1 MSSNQRDLQRRFSRE
16 PAPRHSEAL
25 PSFATLATATA
36 LPPLRS
42 LGTRRG
48 SATSTPSGSS
58 GRPARQ
64 RLAERWL
71 DRYRTSENRTSENR
85 TSENRTSNPG
95 SFEDLEYDLDDA
107 NSQLRALLEYTN
119 TAMMSNPM
127 SPTSHSHT
135 PYPEHAEDSRRVK
148 RRKLDFERTGS
159 SFKGFRYGRYGQVE
173 PGQLKMEIESCD
185 GGMYADSN
193 VNPPES
199 ILKRDQSVYCTKRN
213 RCNVVLKHQ
222 GATVFTL
229 TELVIRAPSANYS
242 SPIRE
247 GMVFVSMSCDEVL
260 NRTAQYQVQYVP
272 RDDTNTPAERITTT
286 SIRHNYDGTAS
297 ISRSHHRRINL
308 NARLEEALEHKAA
321 VFPVEPLP
329 FPVTIATDCSDTEE
343 SPGPRLLRRQG
354 PPPNRIGPLPFE
366 SDDSEDG
373 ENGFASW
380 NDDLGLNDDD
390 LTPPPPPAPVNRDAQ
405 DMTLAEAAEA
415 SQLATQE
422 AVRAVGGELL
432 APHAKFYIEKDKN
445 RCTIK
450 FDPPISGRYIL
461 LKMYHPTSNID
472 VQGVFAKGFAGPRY
486 FPSTDLR

>member
-1 MSSNQRDLQRRFSRE
+1 MMSS
-16 PAPRHSEAL
+16 
-25 PSFATLATATA
+25 
-36 LPPLRS
+36 PL
-42 LGTRRG
+42 
-48 SATSTPSGSS
+48 
-58 GRPARQ
+58 
-64 RLAERWL
+64 
-71 DRYRTSENRTSENR
+71 
-85 TSENRTSNPG
+85 
-95 SFEDLEYDLDDA
+95 
-107 NSQLRALLEYTN
+107 
-119 TAMMSNPM
+119 

-135 PYPEHAEDSRRVK
+135 PYPEQAEDSRRVK
-148 RRKLDFERTGS
+148 RRKLDSERSGS
-159 SFKGFRYGRYGQVE
+159 SFKGFRYGRFGQIE

-193 VNPPES
+193 INPPES
-199 ILKRDQSVYCTKRN
+199 ILKSDQSVYCTKRN

-247 GMVFVSMSCDEVL
+247 GMVFVSMACDEVL

-272 RDDTNTPAERITTT
+272 RDDAKARAERDSRGPAS
-286 SIRHNYDGTAS
+286 SIRHNEDGTVAS
-297 ISRSHHRRINL
+297 ISRVRQRRINL
-308 NARLEEALEHKAA
+308 NTRLEEALEHKAA

-329 FPVTIATDCSDTEE
+329 FPVTVATDCSDTEE
-343 SPGPRLLRRQG
+343 SPAPRGLLRRQA
-354 PPPNRIGPLPFE
+354 PAPNRIGTLPFE
-366 SDDSEDG
+366 SDDSEEG
-373 ENGFASW
+373 ENGFRSW
-380 NDDLGLNDDD
+380 NDEMRLNDDD
-390 LTPPPPPAPVNRDAQ
+390 ATPPPPSTARDAQ

-422 AVRAVGGELL
+422 AVRAVGGQLL